1 MRAERRLI
9 SHTSNDDLW
18 HSSGVCLSRVLGLFW
33 AAWLLIQGS
42 EGIIERVCCGVRW
55 ETKQQS
61 YGEIK
66 CRQNYFGKT
75 LVHVE

>member
-9 SHTSNDDLW
+9 SHTSDDDLW
-18 HSSGVCLSRVLGLFW
+18 HSSGVCLFQVLGLFW
-33 AAWLLIQGS
+33 VAWLLTQGL
-42 EGIIERVCCGVRW
+42 EGIIERVCYGVRL
-55 ETKQQS
+55 EMKQQS
-61 YGEIK
+61 NEETK